1 MNAGQR
7 GTFINRA
14 TGSRISVY
22 NAAEADLDT
31 DGGAWAVVCEDHSS
45 ILNTSTARLA
55 FDHARDPQGWCESCR
70 ESAPNALIE
79 RIVREMEKVGLT
91 VEIHTPTPGTAFWG
105 ISGERD
111 ADNLCWTVVHV
122 MVSRRRFLGGSV
134 SGILRDRKIRTW
146 TDFRSELSM
155 VDRTVAS

>member
-7 GTFINRA
+7 GSFVNRE
-14 TGSRISVY
+14 TGSLVSVY

-55 FDHARDPQGWCESCR
+55 FSHGRDPRAWCEGCR
-70 ESAPNALIE
+70 ESEPNGLVR
-79 RIVREMEKVGLT
+79 RIVRDMERVGLT
-91 VEIHTPTPGTAFWG
+91 VTVQKSDRGYPFWG

-111 ADNLCWTVVHV
+111 ASSLLWSGIHI
-122 MVSRRRFLGGSV
+122 MVDHRRFLGGSTF
-134 SGILRDRKIRTW
+134 GIIGKPRKIRTW
-146 TDFRSELSM
+146 QDFWTECAM
-155 VDRTVAS
+155 VDREAR